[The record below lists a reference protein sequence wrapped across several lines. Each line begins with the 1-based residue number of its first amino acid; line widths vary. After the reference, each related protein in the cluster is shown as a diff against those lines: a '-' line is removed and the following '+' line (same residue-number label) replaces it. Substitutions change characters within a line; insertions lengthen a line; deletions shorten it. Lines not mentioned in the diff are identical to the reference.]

1 MNNHCAQRLLP
12 LALCGLLTL
21 LGFVPQQVRA
31 EPRHTYFKD
40 AIAHSETIAVVTL
53 LDLPSSTSVFAKINP
68 KKVATL
74 NVMRVLKGRVQAGK
88 LDVRFED
95 YPDRPGGEFV
105 AFIDKAGVW
114 RFTADPINSRKVDS
128 DVLTI
133 HGFNDWNAHF
143 VTPGFLTLKQLSA
156 YLKDGSLV
164 YSFRGP
170 IWFPQEGKPSWKPS
184 ALVIGGTYDA
194 VRDSARVTGLNKLAG
209 IPPRLTIFAG
219 SDHRGE
225 AHFTLEYSGSG
236 MPRRLELLG
245 KVEGV
250 DKATDDFIVRFA
262 VTSIN
267 ALTQKSLEEYLADG
281 RRGHLYYAFRLN
293 CTPIKGESKRRDLV
307 LTLEK
312 ESGTIGDLEGWDDTP
327 LEIVATSYN
336 GPSLRSEQLLREP
349 PRPISSLSAD
359 DWVLRM
365 VVPTHSN
372 DILVLA
378 FDLGKPPEGKD
389 TLRWRFQPELLYR
402 LYNAPVR
409 GRLQIDD
416 GKSLRTIATFSVTLE
431 AVKFGHFEAPL
442 PPIVP

>member
-1 MNNHCAQRLLP
+1 MNNHCAQRVLP
-12 LALCGLLTL
+12 LVLCCLLTL
-21 LGFVPQQVRA
+21 FGVPQQVCA
-31 EPRHTYFKD
+31 EDRDTSLKD
-40 AIAHSETIAVVTL
+40 AIAQCGTIAVVTL
-53 LDLPSSTSVFAKINP
+53 LDLPSSGSAYAKVNP

-88 LDVRFED
+88 LSVRFED
-95 YPDRPGGEFV
+95 YPRGAPGEFV

-114 RFTADPINSRKVDS
+114 RFTAAPINSRKVDA
-128 DVLTI
+128 DVLVI
-133 HGFNDWNAHF
+133 HGFYDWSAHF

-156 YLKDGSLV
+156 YLKDGSLL

-194 VRDSARVTGLNKLAG
+194 VRDSARVTGFNKLAG
-209 IPPRLTIFAG
+209 LPPQPTIFAG

-250 DKATDDFIVRFA
+250 DNATSNFIVRFA

-267 ALTQKSLEEYLADG
+267 ALTQKSLEEYLADS

-293 CTPIKGESKRRDLV
+293 CTAINGQAKRRDLV
-307 LTLEK
+307 LTLDK
-312 ESGTIGDLEGWDDTP
+312 ESGTIGDLEGWGDTP
-327 LEIVATSYN
+327 LEIASTS
-336 GPSLRSEQLLREP
+336 S
-349 PRPISSLSAD
+349 D
-359 DWVLRM
+359 DWVLKM

-378 FDLGKPPEGKD
+378 FDLGKPPEGRD
-389 TLRWRFQPELLYR
+389 TLRWVFQPELLYR
-402 LYNAPVR
+402 VYSAPVR

-416 GKSLRTIATFSVTLE
+416 GKSVRTTATFSVTLE